1 MADAEH
7 VPMYDAPKEE
17 PKNYPQKFV
26 YPSERTLPNVPDKE
40 KK

>member
-1 MADAEH
+1 MPNSDH

-26 YPSERTLPNVPDKE
+26 YPTERVLPKVPVNK
-40 KK
+40 